1 MKKALAIVLGLLVIV
16 AAGARAVPS
25 FLIDRIVD
33 SAGEAMEAEGGELR
47 YDRVERTE
55 RLLSTGRRYH
65 ALAISRPGAPL
76 LSAETLDVSVPAW
89 DWRQADWR
97 SDSIVRAEQPGEW
110 ILTATEPGAK
120 TVIGLSGQLEGLVAS
135 APNVEIVN
143 PASDVSIIAVMP
155 AVDYQRGG
163 SPEGGTLFAASADKV
178 ESPQLD
184 IAFDQVQLDARVDPP
199 WPVEP
204 TQRTMESWRAGGG
217 VATIDGARASLPAG
231 GQVNLTASVNVDEA
245 LQPVGEGQ
253 IRVEDYEKVIDFLI
267 ERSIIAQ
274 DAAVMIKLT
283 VGLVA
288 AADED
293 GDPTALTLPL
303 RIEGGQIFAGEFLL
317 GQIPPIIW
325 PDS

>member
-33 SAGEAMEAEGGELR
+33 QAGLSIEAEGGELR
-47 YDRVERTE
+47 YDRVERSE

-65 ALAISRPGAPL
+65 ALTITRPGAPL
-76 LSAETLDVSVPAW
+76 LTAESLDVNVPAW

-97 SDSIVRAEQPGEW
+97 SDSLVRVEQPGEW
-110 ILTATEPGAK
+110 ILTATELAAK
-120 TVIGLSGQLEGLVAS
+120 TTIGFSGQLDGLDVR
-135 APNVEIVN
+135 APTVEIIN
-143 PASDVSIIAVMP
+143 PASAVAIVAAKP
-155 AVDYQRGG
+155 FVDYKRTG
-163 SPEGGTLFAASADKV
+163 SPAGGTLFTASADRV
-178 ESPQLD
+178 ESPQLE
-184 IAFDQVQLDARVDPP
+184 IVFDQVRLDARVDPP

-204 TQRTMESWRAGGG
+204 TQRTVESWRIAGG
-217 VATIDGARASLPAG
+217 VVTIDGAQAALPAG
-231 GQVNLTASVNVDEA
+231 GQVNLTAAFNVNEA

-253 IRVEDYEKVIDFLI
+253 IRVDEYEKVIDLLI

-303 RIEGGQIFAGEFLL
+303 RIDGGQIFAGEFLL
-317 GQIPPIIW
+317 GQMPPVVW
-325 PDS
+325 PDG